1 MRAAYS
7 AQPILLNVIITN
19 HEAVTNILVSKE
31 MISVSYRSQL
41 TKCITSTVYNGN
53 WRVAYKTR

>member
-31 MISVSYRSQL
+31 MVSVSYRSQL
-41 TKCITSTVYNGN
+41 TKCIRSTVYNGN

>member
-53 WRVAYKTR
+53 